1 MTSGTAPN
9 KPNCTLK
16 RCQKESPNQFITP
29 LRNAVL
35 QLTGGAFL
43 GMVGAMITNWH
54 PKTMDGKGVQEDW

>member
-35 QLTGGAFL
+35 QLTSGAFL
-43 GMVGAMITNWH
+43 GMVDSTIINWLPETTN
-54 PKTMDGKGVQEDW
+54 DRFVQE